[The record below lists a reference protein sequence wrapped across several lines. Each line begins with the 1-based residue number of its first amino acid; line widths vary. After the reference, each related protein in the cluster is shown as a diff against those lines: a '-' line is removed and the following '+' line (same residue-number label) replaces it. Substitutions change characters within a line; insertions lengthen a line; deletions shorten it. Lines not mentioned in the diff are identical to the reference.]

1 MSQDENS
8 FSAINTN
15 LKTLPED
22 VARAMTREE
31 YERRFDLKLQ
41 TVGIQNFSKVRA
53 NLRKKSGDGSTRPY
67 NRSTAPAPK
76 MEPNKILHA
85 IPLEK
90 IEPATITALREIL
103 PNTLEI
109 ALKKMG
115 IAIVPALKVV
125 YTEEEGESF
134 LEVRTK

>member
-8 FSAINTN
+8 FSAINQN
-15 LKTLPED
+15 LKTLPPET
-22 VARAMTREE
+22 ARAMSRED
-31 YERRFDLKLQ
+31 YEKRFNVKLQ
-41 TVGIQNFSKVRA
+41 TAGIQNFSKVRTG
-53 NLRKKSGDGSTRPY
+53 LRKRAGETSRPY
-67 NRSTAPAPK
+67 NRTGAPAPK

-90 IEPATITALREIL
+90 IEPATITTLREIL
-103 PNTLEI
+103 PNLLEI

-115 IAIVPALKVV
+115 VAIVPALKIV
-125 YTEEEGESF
+125 YTEEEGLAF